1 MRLEVVV
8 SSEALMAFFTLEGFF
23 ARMRPFVVLQD
34 VFIPEAAMADI
45 AREFFFF
52 LLAVVVAAFHRYP
65 RLRGMDSK
73 EGVTV
78 ADVIS
83 VAVGLVPVKAE
94 TEEGVGKGRAAEAVE
109 SFVVER
115 WAHVDHPGGSSI
127 RD

>member
-8 SSEALMAFFTLEGFF
+8 SSEAFMTFFTLEGFL

-34 VFIPEAAMADI
+34 VFVPEAAMADV
-45 AREFFFF
+45 ARELFLFF
-52 LLAVVVAAFHRYP
+52 LAIVVAAFHRYP
-65 RLRGMDSK
+65 RLCGMDTK

-83 VAVGLVPVKAE
+83 VAVGFVPVKAE

-109 SFVVER
+109 SFVVDG
-115 WAHVDHPGGSSI
+115 WDLVDHPGGSSV

>member
-1 MRLEVVV
+1 
-8 SSEALMAFFTLEGFF
+8 MAFFTLEGFF
-23 ARMRPFVVLQD
+23 ARMRPFVVLQH
-34 VFIPEAAMADI
+34 VFVPEAAMADI
-45 AREFFFF
+45 ARELFLF

-109 SFVVER
+109 SFVVEG
-115 WAHVDHPGGSSI
+115 WAHVDHPGGSSV